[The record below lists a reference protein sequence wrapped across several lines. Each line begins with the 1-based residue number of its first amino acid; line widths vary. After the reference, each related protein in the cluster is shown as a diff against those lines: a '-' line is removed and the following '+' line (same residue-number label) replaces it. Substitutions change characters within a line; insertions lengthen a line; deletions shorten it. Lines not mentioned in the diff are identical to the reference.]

1 MQSITLTEGWEHYRG
16 GLGGIWEV
24 WRADKLPNSFFHLP
38 WERVSLPHCFNSHD
52 GVDPDVKYYQGE
64 GWYRTRLQVNNPY
77 PGGRTLLHLEGV
89 GQKSAVFIHTEEIAR
104 HNGGYDEFTVDI
116 TEAVERI
123 RQHPLYGDGVPL
135 AVLADNSRDLQT
147 VPSDISDFNLYGGIY
162 RHVHLVYAPAV
173 SLKRVHVE
181 VRTEAKGGSDNGVA
195 ASAPGQADAQA
206 PTARLGSG
214 AARLAETSG
223 GLTGETG
230 FHAQVSVRAR
240 LYNPA
245 GITGEA
251 RLTAVIRDPSGGEI
265 RRFEKPY
272 TLPQEGMLELF
283 SFGLEEPQ
291 LWSPDQPSLYT
302 CEVMLTGASGDTSAT
317 ERFGVRHF
325 EFVKKGP
332 FRLNGQRLLLNG
344 TQRHEDHAGVGAA
357 MTDEMIRAEMKL
369 VKEMGANFIRLG
381 HYQQSRLVLDL
392 CDELGFL
399 VWEEI
404 PWCRGGLGNEA
415 YKTQCRDM
423 LRTMIDQHY
432 NHPSVI
438 IWGLGNENDW
448 EGDYDYFDK
457 EAIRGFMKELHELSH
472 HLDDTRVTAIRRC
485 EFCKD
490 LVDVYSPSIWAGWY
504 RGIYTQY
511 ETYTRNE
518 FEQTDRFFHM
528 EWGADNMA
536 GRHVEKP
543 YTGFAEI
550 ASGTTAEERD
560 GDFLMSGGDPRVSV
574 LGDWSETYFCD
585 LIDWHLKCQE
595 TMDWLT
601 GTAQWVFKD
610 FSTPVRPDNPVP
622 YVNQKGVVERDLTKK
637 EAFYVF
643 QSYWSKEPMVRIY
656 GHSWRV
662 RWGKA
667 GEKKRIRVYS
677 NCRFVELFVNG
688 ESQGVKERNSQDFPC
703 AGLRWDVVLPEGANE
718 LKAVGWGGTPGN
730 NGSGNT
736 GAGNGTAAGKGA
748 AVEDQVQLHYQTA
761 VWSAPAELRLTAR
774 RVAADRV
781 LLEAEAY
788 DANGVYCA
796 DGACFV
802 RFSAAGDGRLL
813 DNLGTAR
820 GSRLVQLANGRAAI
834 YAEVK
839 AEAGFVAAVSSEGLP
854 AAHVVVE

>member
-38 WERVSLPHCFNSHD
+38 WEKVTLPHCFNSHD

-64 GWYRTRLQVNNPY
+64 GWYRTRLQINNPY
-77 PGGRTLLHLEGV
+77 PGGRTLLHFEGV
-89 GQKSAVFIHTEEIAR
+89 GQKSAVFIHTEELVR

-116 TEAVERI
+116 TEAAERI
-123 RQHPLYGDGVPL
+123 RQHPLYGDGRVPL

-162 RHVHLVYAPAV
+162 RKAHLVYVPAV
-173 SLKRVHVE
+173 SLERVHVAVE
-181 VRTEAKGGSDNGVA
+181 TEEAGL
-195 ASAPGQADAQA
+195 GQKEQ
-206 PTARLGSG
+206 PRF
-214 AARLAETSG
+214 R
-223 GLTGETG
+223 
-230 FHAQVSVRAR
+230 AQVSVRTR

-245 GITGEA
+245 GTAGET
-251 RLTAVIRDPSGGEI
+251 RLTAVVRDPSGTEI
-265 RRFEKPY
+265 GRFEQLCDPSR
-272 TLPQEGMLELF
+272 EGTVEIG
-283 SFGLEEPQ
+283 SFGLEEPV
-291 LWSPDQPSLYT
+291 LWSPDEPLLYT
-302 CEVMLTGASGDTSAT
+302 CEVILSGEHGETKLL

-325 EFVKKGP
+325 EFVQKGP
-332 FRLNGQRLLLNG
+332 FLLNGQRLLLNG

-357 MTDEMIRAEMKL
+357 MTDGMIRAEMKL

-392 CDELGFL
+392 CDELGLL

-415 YKTQCRDM
+415 YKAQCRDM
-423 LRTMIDQHY
+423 LRAMIDQHY

-457 EAIRGFMKELHELSH
+457 EAIRAFMKELHELSH
-472 HLDDTRVTAIRRC
+472 RLDDSRVTAIRRC

-550 ASGTTAEERD
+550 ASGATAEERD
-560 GDFLMSGGDPRVSV
+560 GDFLMSGGEPRVSV

-585 LIDWHLKCQE
+585 LADWHLKCQE

-610 FSTPVRPDNPVP
+610 FSTPVRPENPVP
-622 YVNQKGVVERDLTKK
+622 YVNQKGLVERDLTKK
-637 EAFYVF
+637 EVYYVF

-656 GHSWRV
+656 GHSWKV
-662 RWGKA
+662 RWGRA

-688 ESQGVKERNSQDFPC
+688 ASQRVKERKAQDFPC
-703 AGLRWDVVLPEGANE
+703 AGLRWDVELAEGNNE
-718 LKAVGWGGTPGN
+718 LKAVGW
-730 NGSGNT
+730 NGDEAVEGAVG
-736 GAGNGTAAGKGA
+736 GAGESAGASAAAGSAQSA
-748 AVEDQVQLHYQTA
+748 AVADQVQLRYQTEA
-761 VWSAPAELRLTAR
+761 WTAPAHLQLTAR
-774 RVAADRV
+774 RVAADLV

-796 DGACFV
+796 DAACFV
-802 RFSAAGDGRLL
+802 RFSTAGDGQLL
-813 DNLGTAR
+813 DNLGTAQ

-834 YAEVK
+834 YAQVQPG
-839 AEAGFVAAVSSEGLP
+839 AGFVAAVSAEGLP
-854 AAHVVVE
+854 FAHVIVT

>member
-1 MQSITLTEGWEHYRG
+1 MQSITLTKGWEHYRG

-38 WERVSLPHCFNSHD
+38 WETVSLPHCFNSHD

-77 PGGRTLLHLEGV
+77 PGGRTLLHFEGV
-89 GQKSAVFIHTEEIAR
+89 GQKSAVFIHTEEVAR

-123 RQHPLYGDGVPL
+123 RQHPLYGGGVPL
-135 AVLADNSRDLQT
+135 AVVADNSRDLQT

-162 RHVHLVYAPAV
+162 RNVHLVYVPAV
-173 SLKRVHVE
+173 SLERVHVAVE
-181 VRTEAKGGSDNGVA
+181 TEEAGLGQKGQ
-195 ASAPGQADAQA
+195 P
-206 PTARLGSG
+206 RF
-214 AARLAETSG
+214 R
-223 GLTGETG
+223 
-230 FHAQVSVRAR
+230 AQVSVRAR

-245 GITGEA
+245 GAAGEV
-251 RLTAVIRDPSGGEI
+251 RLTAIIRDPSGAEI
-265 RRFEKPY
+265 GRFEKQCAPSQDG
-272 TLPQEGMLELF
+272 TVEIA
-283 SFGLEEPQ
+283 SFGMENPV
-291 LWSPDQPSLYT
+291 LWSTDEPLLYA
-302 CEVMLTGASGDTSAT
+302 CEVILAGEAGDTKVL

-325 EFVKKGP
+325 EFVQKGP

-392 CDELGFL
+392 CDELGLL

-415 YKTQCRDM
+415 YKAQCRDM
-423 LRTMIDQHY
+423 LRAMIDQHY

-472 HLDDTRVTAIRRC
+472 RLDDSRVTAIRRC

-490 LVDVYSPSIWAGWY
+490 IVDVYSPSIWAGWY

-656 GHSWRV
+656 GHSWKV

-703 AGLRWDVVLPEGANE
+703 AGLRWDVMLPEGANE
-718 LKAVGWGGTPGN
+718 LKAVGWGGPSG
-730 NGSGNT
+730 NGSSANDGP
-736 GAGNGTAAGKGA
+736 GNGTAAGRGA
-748 AVEDQVQLHYQTA
+748 AVEDQVRLYYQTA
-761 VWSAPAELRLTAR
+761 AWSAPAELRLTSR
-774 RVAADRV
+774 RVAEDRV

-788 DANGVYCA
+788 DANGGYCA
-796 DGACFV
+796 DAACFV
-802 RFSAAGDGRLL
+802 RFSAAGEGRLL
-813 DNLGTAR
+813 DNLGTAQ

-834 YAEVK
+834 FAEVK
-839 AEAGFVAAVSSEGLP
+839 TGAGFVAAVSSEGLP

>member
-24 WRADKLPNSFFHLP
+24 WRADKLPNSFFHVP
-38 WERVSLPHCFNSHD
+38 WEKVTLPHCFNSHD

-64 GWYRTRLQVNNPY
+64 GWYRTRLQINNPY
-77 PGGRTLLHLEGV
+77 PGGRTLLHFEGV
-89 GQKSAVFIHTEEIAR
+89 GQKSAVFIHTEELAR

-116 TEAVERI
+116 TEAAERI
-123 RQHPLYGDGVPL
+123 RQHPLYGDGRVPL

-162 RHVHLVYAPAV
+162 RKAHLVYVPAV
-173 SLKRVHVE
+173 SLERVHVAVE
-181 VRTEAKGGSDNGVA
+181 TEPKTG
-195 ASAPGQADAQA
+195 
-206 PTARLGSG
+206 TG
-214 AARLAETSG
+214 AV
-223 GLTGETG
+223 G
-230 FHAQVSVRAR
+230 FRAQVSVRAR

-245 GITGEA
+245 GIAGET
-251 RLTAVIRDPSGGEI
+251 RLTAVVRDPSGTEI
-265 RRFEKPY
+265 GRFEQLSDPSRKG
-272 TLPQEGMLELF
+272 TVEIG
-283 SFGLEEPQ
+283 SFGLEEPA
-291 LWSPDQPSLYT
+291 LWSTDEPLLYT
-302 CEVMLTGASGDTSAT
+302 CEVLSGDAGETRLL

-325 EFVKKGP
+325 EFVQKGP
-332 FRLNGQRLLLNG
+332 FLLNGQRLLLNG

-392 CDELGFL
+392 CDELGLL

-415 YKTQCRDM
+415 YKAQCRDM
-423 LRTMIDQHY
+423 LRAMIDQHY

-457 EAIRGFMKELHELSH
+457 EAIHGFMRELHELSH
-472 HLDDTRVTAIRRC
+472 RLDDSRVTAIRRC
-485 EFCKD
+485 EFCMD
-490 LVDVYSPSIWAGWY
+490 IVNVYSPSIWAGWY

-511 ETYTRNE
+511 EAYTRTE
-518 FEQTDRFFHM
+518 FERTERFFHM

-543 YTGFAEI
+543 YTGFTVI
-550 ASGTTAEERD
+550 ASGATAEERD

-585 LIDWHLKCQE
+585 LADWHLKCQE
-595 TMDWLT
+595 TMGWLT

-610 FSTPVRPDNPVP
+610 FSTPVRPENPVP
-622 YVNQKGVVERDLTKK
+622 YVNQKGLVERDLTKK
-637 EAFYVF
+637 EAYYVF

-656 GHSWRV
+656 GHSWKV
-662 RWGKA
+662 RWGQP
-667 GEKKRIRVYS
+667 GEKKLVRVYS
-677 NCRFVELFVNG
+677 NCRRVELFVNG
-688 ESQGVKERNSQDFPC
+688 VSQGVKERSSQDFPC
-703 AGLRWDVVLPEGANE
+703 AGLRWEVELAEGDNVLRAEGWPGEA
-718 LKAVGWGGTPGN
+718 GGPPQSATV
-730 NGSGNT
+730 
-736 GAGNGTAAGKGA
+736 ADEAR
-748 AVEDQVQLHYQTA
+748 LRYQTA
-761 VWSAPAELRLTAR
+761 VWTAPARLRLTAR

-788 DANGVYCA
+788 DAQGVYCA
-796 DGACFV
+796 DAAGFV

-834 YAEVK
+834 YAEIRPGGVL
-839 AEAGFVAAVSSEGLP
+839 AAAVSAEGLP
-854 AAHVVVE
+854 AAHVIVK

>member
-24 WRADKLPNSFFHLP
+24 WRADKLPNSFFHVP

-52 GVDPDVKYYQGE
+52 GADPDVKYYQGA
-64 GWYRTRLQVNNPY
+64 GWYRTRLHINNPY
-77 PGGRTLLHLEGV
+77 PGGRTLLHFEGV
-89 GQKSAVFIHTEEIAR
+89 GQKSAVFIHTEEVAR

-116 TEAVERI
+116 TEAAERI
-123 RQHPLYGDGVPL
+123 RQHPLYGDEIPL

-162 RHVHLVYAPAV
+162 RKVQLVYVPAL
-173 SLKRVHVE
+173 SLERVHVE
-181 VRTEAKGGSDNGVA
+181 VRTEAKNGSGGAADNTSGQGTGGAGPEEAAGVLT
-195 ASAPGQADAQA
+195 GQAGY
-206 PTARLGSG
+206 R
-214 AARLAETSG
+214 
-223 GLTGETG
+223 
-230 FHAQVSVRAR
+230 AQVSVRAR

-245 GITGEA
+245 SAAGEA
-251 RLTAVIRDPSGGEI
+251 RLTAVIRDPAGAEV
-265 RRFEKPY
+265 RRFEKLCF
-272 TLPQEGMLELF
+272 LPQDGAVELA
-283 SFGLEEPQ
+283 SFGLEEPV

-302 CEVMLTGASGDTSAT
+302 CEVTLTCESGETGVA

-332 FRLNGQRLLLNG
+332 FLLNGQRLLLNG

-357 MTDEMIRAEMKL
+357 MTDEMICAEMKL

-392 CDELGFL
+392 CDELGLL

-415 YKTQCRDM
+415 YKAQCRDM
-423 LRTMIDQHY
+423 LRAMIDQHY

-457 EAIRGFMKELHELSH
+457 EAIRSFMKELHELSH
-472 HLDDTRVTAIRRC
+472 RLDGSRVTAIRRC

-490 LVDVYSPSIWAGWY
+490 IVDVYSPSIWAGWY

-550 ASGTTAEERD
+550 ASGATAEERD

-595 TMDWLT
+595 TMDWLA

-610 FSTPVRPDNPVP
+610 FSTPVRPENPVP

-656 GHSWRV
+656 GHSWKV

-718 LKAVGWGGTPGN
+718 LKAVGWN
-730 NGSGNT
+730 SKEE
-736 GAGNGTAAGKGA
+736 AGI
-748 AVEDQVQLHYQTA
+748 VEDWVQLRYQTA
-761 VWSAPAELRLTAR
+761 VWSAPAQLRLTAR
-774 RVAADRV
+774 RVEADRV

-788 DANGVYCA
+788 DSNGNYCA
-796 DGACFV
+796 DASCFV

-813 DNLGTAR
+813 DNLGTAQ

-839 AEAGFVAAVSSEGLP
+839 PGAGFVAAVSSEGLP
-854 AAHVVVE
+854 AAHVIVV